1 MLLKKWKKAVSLL
14 LAFLL
19 LAGLLPPG
27 GALPQ
32 AHAAAGY
39 ASDLF
44 FSEYIEGSSNNK
56 AIEIYNGTE
65 HAVDLSGYTVE
76 LYSNGA
82 ATAGKTLNLSG
93 SLPSGEVYVI
103 TRTDANTLIKDKA
116 NYIITNTSDSTNV
129 INFNGDDALV
139 LKNAGAI
146 IDSFGKVGEDP
157 GTSWSG
163 GSVTTVDKTLVRKAS
178 VQSGDTN
185 PGDTFDPS
193 LEWVAYPIDTFTYLG
208 SHTMDGFPKVSD
220 VIPSPPANAWPAG
233 TQITLG
239 SPTVGASVYANIYGD
254 GEAGTSFQLSNGFTL
269 DRSVTVETYAVMPG
283 YAKSGTSN
291 FQYSLLEKEPLS
303 AARNAPEGRNVW
315 TEGVVTHVNGA
326 KAYIQKDNTALVL
339 YGTFSPSFEPGD
351 LVEVKGQMVFYSGL
365 QELYPVASLPGR
377 VISKEN
383 TLPAP
388 QVVTYEALS
397 ASNGE
402 SYEAEL
408 VSLENITVNSKSG
421 SVWVAEQNGGTFS
434 IYSSSTKL
442 AAGKTFEKITGFIE
456 QYGTNYQF
464 VPLND
469 NALVENLLSVSATP
483 GAGRIVAGGS
493 VTLTTPATGAEIRYT
508 LDGAEPTASSALY
521 QTPIAITADTTIK
534 AVAVSGAAI
543 SPVYTFA
550 YTLAEEGL
558 RIRDIQGLS
567 HISGFAEQEVTDIE
581 GIVTQYGYNFK
592 TGAYKGFFIQDNQ
605 PDHNPATSE
614 GIFVYST
621 KESDKPAVGDL
632 LKVKGTVKEYNEGSD
647 SNLTS
652 TQISYPEWTVVSKDN
667 TLPAPVVLGSGGRLI
682 PSSIVDNDGLAQFQP
697 EEDAIDFFESLEG
710 MLVTL
715 PAPTILSPYWVSSDG
730 TYTIPTRVAND
741 ANDLITPAGGLAL
754 KAYQNYNPQRLLIAY
769 GDPGKEM
776 GTGDKFQA
784 DVSGV
789 IGYNNGN
796 FKVIPAAGSL
806 PSIAPG
812 GVERELTEIVSD
824 PDQLR
829 IASYNIENFSA
840 KTDPAKIAGIA
851 RTIAENLKAP
861 DIVGLVEV
869 QDNDGETDTGIM
881 DADQTG
887 AALAAAITAAG
898 GPAYLYTD
906 ISPLD
911 KQDGGAPGGNIRTAF
926 LYNPARVTLSPSVND
941 RKGGSTEAVNYDGQS
956 GTLSVNPGRI
966 DPQNAAFSSSR
977 KPLAAQ
983 FLFRGESV
991 IVIAN
996 HFNSKSGDNGPFGST
1011 QPPQLSSETQRH
1023 QIALVVNG
1031 FVKSVLAANPDAHV
1045 VALGDLN
1052 DFQFTPT
1059 ADKLKGGELDNLID
1073 KLPKNQQYTYTYDG
1087 NSQVLDHILATKTLA
1102 ARSEVDIV
1110 HVNADYPVSRGRL
1123 SDHDPVLAQMD
1134 VVGDKTP
1141 IKLQLLSVNDL
1152 HGKINDKYSEA
1163 SLKMDLNGDGQI
1175 SASTF
1180 VGGLDYMAH
1189 TIKQRELENPN
1200 TLLLHVGDMVGGSP
1214 PVSALFQ
1221 DEPVVEVM
1229 EEMGFDVGVVGN
1241 HEFDEGTQELLRMV
1255 NGGAHPKG
1263 DPNYDGQNFPLLAA
1277 NVVYK
1282 NGVNQ
1287 GKPVLDPYVI
1297 KQVEGVPVGFIGV
1310 VTQETP
1316 NIVMPAGIQDLS
1328 FIDPAAAVNQAAA
1341 ELKAQGVKAIVVL
1354 AHMSASGK
1362 DEDVSGEAVDLAKAV
1377 DDEVDVIF
1385 AAHNHALVTGE
1396 ADGKLIVQ
1404 AWEYG
1409 KAFADVDLEIDR
1421 TTKDIVKKQA
1431 ELVYNVQTTADPA
1444 VKAIIDHY
1452 VDEAAPSM
1460 NRVVGSSANAM
1471 VKDYPGMGTG
1481 ANGDRALGNMIADGM
1496 KKAMDADFALMNGG
1510 GVRENLDAGEIT
1522 WGELYGIQPFNNV
1535 LMKVDVTGQG
1545 LETILNAQ
1553 LGAHSQYGPD
1563 FHVAG
1568 FRYSWYRDS
1577 ADNRKVLDV
1586 TLPDGSPID
1595 KTKVYTVVVNNYM
1608 YTSVTNPKNVEISR
1622 NGTNS
1627 VTGPEDLVAT
1637 VDFVSGFGGTLNY
1650 VPEGRILEVVDP
1662 GVIASPQVSVL
1673 YFNDGHE
1680 IMPVVDSYGNR
1691 GGAARVKAVIDQAA
1705 GEKITVFGGDLGG
1718 GTLFGGVFK
1727 GHPMVDAFNR
1737 FPVDLANFGQHDFD
1751 AGVDN
1756 TLELI
1761 GKSQFTWITSNLK
1774 GEDNKPFAAL
1784 PTYKVIEKNGIRVG
1798 FIGLTSAMDTTI
1810 RDSRVKQQEV
1820 ITSAR
1825 EAVAQMK
1832 AEAQPDIILALTQE
1846 PVADDQALLAAVPEI
1861 AAVFT
1866 EEESETETGVYQME
1880 EGSRYIFSPQGNMGS
1895 VVQLLI
1901 TRNSDGT
1908 LSLTNQVLKVDEHVA
1923 EDVDIAA
1930 LAAGYQAEL
1939 EIQLGSK
1946 VAVAAHD
1953 FNYGD
1958 THESRRQETAIGNLI
1973 ADAYRDYY
1981 QTDVAFANGGGIRAS
1996 IPQGDVTL
2004 KAVRS
2009 VLPYGNKIVKAQVT
2023 GQVIWNALEN
2033 GVSQVEK
2040 NNGRFLQVSGLDYVY
2055 NLAFEPGNRIKRVTV
2070 NGVPLDKKGTYTLA
2084 LSNYMYTGGDGYD
2097 MFHDARTLVP
2107 AGDALSDA
2115 ELLAA
2120 YAVKEGTLNVDVEGR
2135 ITIYNDKE
2143 LPVWPEGAAVKAV
2156 DVTSS
2161 AVTLQWSPA
2170 TDNAAVKEYRIYR
2183 GDAPAGTVSA
2193 AVYQTAGDSRLYMY
2207 RVGGLS
2213 SSTGYTFRVE
2223 AVDTAENASENSLS
2237 VTAATAQEEE
2247 NDDSETPTPGSG
2259 IGGTT
2264 PPAQSGQDGVKLEPV
2279 ATAEGVQLKPEAKDM
2294 KEEAAADGRKVSVL
2308 ELAGDSLSR
2317 AVAAGSGAVVID
2329 MSGAPEQSVK
2339 VAFPAG
2345 ALVNAPE
2352 GAVIRIKASA
2362 THSYDLP
2369 VSVIKPSALAAALGA
2384 SAADL
2389 KVSIAIGEAP
2399 HNVQTRAEEA
2409 ASGLSL
2415 TFLAAPV
2422 SYVIM
2427 AEANGKSMEVNHFGN
2442 VYVSR
2447 TFTLDKAVDAATATA
2462 VTVDETTGAFSFVP
2476 AVFKTENGVTV
2487 VTVKRNSNSVY
2498 AVVQGAAPEF
2508 GDLKGHW
2515 SQQDVQLLA
2524 GKLVVNGQAQG
2535 VFAPDASI
2543 TRAEFA
2549 ALLVRALGLQADA
2562 SGVSG
2567 AKDVASGAWY
2577 AGVLGAAVKAGLM
2590 EGFEDGTLRPEARI
2604 TRSEL
2609 AVMTSRAMKAA
2620 GKPGTGGSLQ
2630 FADAESIPQWAR
2642 EAVSASVGAGIIQG
2656 AEGNR
2661 FAPDRQATRAEAAV
2675 MLKRLLLAVE
2685 FING

>member
-14 LAFLL
+14 LAVLL

-44 FSEYIEGSSNNK
+44 FSEYTEGSSNNK
-56 AIEIYNGTE
+56 AIEIYNGTD
-65 HAVDLSGYTVE
+65 HSVDLAGYTVE

-82 ATAGKTLNLSG
+82 AAANKALNLSG

-103 TRTDANTLIKDKA
+103 TRTEAHTLIKDKA
-116 NYIITNTSDSTNV
+116 NYMITNTSDSTNV
-129 INFNGDDALV
+129 INFNGNDALV
-139 LKNAGAI
+139 LKNAGAV

-157 GTSWSG
+157 GKSWSG
-163 GSVTTVDKTLVRKAS
+163 GDVTTVDKTLVRKAS
-178 VQSGDTN
+178 VKTGDAN
-185 PGDTFDPS
+185 PDDAFDPS
-193 LEWVAYPIDTFTYLG
+193 LEWVAYPVDTFTYLG
-208 SHTMDGFPKVSD
+208 SHTMDGFPQKLVEA
-220 VIPSPPANAWPAG
+220 VAAVVASPASNAWPAG

-239 SPTVGASVYANIYGD
+239 SPTVGASVYANIF
-254 GEAGTSFQLSNGFTL
+254 GEGETGTSFQLSNGFTL
-269 DRSVTVETYAVMPG
+269 DRSVTVDTYAAMPG
-283 YAKSGTSN
+283 YAQSGTST
-291 FQYSLLEKEPLS
+291 FQYSLLEKAPLS
-303 AARNAPEGRNVW
+303 VARNAPEGRNVW

-326 KAYIQKDNTALVL
+326 KAYIQQDKTALVL

-351 LVEVKGQMVFYSGL
+351 LVEVKGQMVYYSGL
-365 QELYPVASLPGR
+365 QELYPVAGLPGQ
-377 VISKEN
+377 VISKDHA
-383 TLPAP
+383 LPVP

-397 ASNGE
+397 ANNGE

-408 VSLENITVNSKSG
+408 VSLENVTIGSKSG

-434 IYSSSTKL
+434 IYSSSTKI

-456 QYGTNYQF
+456 QYGGNYQF
-464 VPLND
+464 IPLND
-469 NALVENLLSVSATP
+469 YALVENLLSVSATP

-493 VTLTTPATGAEIRYT
+493 VTLNTPAAGAEIRYT
-508 LDGAEPTASSALY
+508 LNGAEPTASSALY
-521 QTPIAITADTTIK
+521 QKPIAITADTTIK
-534 AVAVSGAAI
+534 AVAISGAAI
-543 SPVYTFA
+543 SQIYTFA
-550 YTLAEEGL
+550 YTLAEGAL
-558 RIRDIQGLS
+558 RIRDIQGMS

-581 GIVTQYGYNFK
+581 GVVTQYGYNFK

-621 KESDKPAVGDL
+621 KESDKPAIGDL

-652 TQISYPEWTVVSKDN
+652 TQISYPQWTVISKDN
-667 TLPAPVVLGSGGRLI
+667 ALPAPVVLGSGGRLI
-682 PSSIVDNDGLAQFQP
+682 PSSIADNDGLSQFQP
-697 EEDAIDFFESLEG
+697 EEDAIDFYESLEG
-710 MLVTL
+710 MRVTL
-715 PAPTILSPYWVSSDG
+715 SAPTILSPYWVSNDG

-741 ANDLITPAGGLAL
+741 ANDLITPTGGLAL
-754 KAYQNYNPQRLLIAY
+754 KAYQSYNPQRLLIAY

-784 DVSGV
+784 DVSGI

-806 PSIAPG
+806 PSITPG
-812 GVERELTEIVSD
+812 GMEREMTEIVPD

-861 DIVGLVEV
+861 DIVGLVEI
-869 QDNDGETDTGIM
+869 QDNDGETDTGIV

-906 ISPLD
+906 ISPVD

-926 LYNPARVTLSPSVND
+926 LYNPARVSLAPSIND
-941 RKGGSTEAVNYDGQS
+941 RKGGSTEAVAYDGQS
-956 GTLSVNPGRI
+956 GKLSVNPGRI

-1011 QPPQLSSETQRH
+1011 QPPHLSSETQRH

-1031 FVKSVLAANPDAHV
+1031 FVKSVLDANPDAHV

-1059 ADKLKGGELDNLID
+1059 ADKLKGNELDNLID

-1087 NSQVLDHILATKTLA
+1087 NSQVLDHILVTKKLA
-1102 ARSEVDIV
+1102 ARSQVDIV
-1110 HVNADYPVSRGRL
+1110 HVNADFPPSKGRL

-1134 VVGDKTP
+1134 VVGDK
-1141 IKLQLLSVNDL
+1141 S
-1152 HGKINDKYSEA
+1152 
-1163 SLKMDLNGDGQI
+1163 
-1175 SASTF
+1175 
-1180 VGGLDYMAH
+1180 
-1189 TIKQRELENPN
+1189 
-1200 TLLLHVGDMVGGSP
+1200 
-1214 PVSALFQ
+1214 
-1221 DEPVVEVM
+1221 
-1229 EEMGFDVGVVGN
+1229 
-1241 HEFDEGTQELLRMV
+1241 
-1255 NGGAHPKG
+1255 
-1263 DPNYDGQNFPLLAA
+1263 
-1277 NVVYK
+1277 
-1282 NGVNQ
+1282 
-1287 GKPVLDPYVI
+1287 
-1297 KQVEGVPVGFIGV
+1297 
-1310 VTQETP
+1310 
-1316 NIVMPAGIQDLS
+1316 
-1328 FIDPAAAVNQAAA
+1328 
-1341 ELKAQGVKAIVVL
+1341 
-1354 AHMSASGK
+1354 
-1362 DEDVSGEAVDLAKAV
+1362 
-1377 DDEVDVIF
+1377 
-1385 AAHNHALVTGE
+1385 
-1396 ADGKLIVQ
+1396 
-1404 AWEYG
+1404 
-1409 KAFADVDLEIDR
+1409 
-1421 TTKDIVKKQA
+1421 
-1431 ELVYNVQTTADPA
+1431 
-1444 VKAIIDHY
+1444 
-1452 VDEAAPSM
+1452 
-1460 NRVVGSSANAM
+1460 
-1471 VKDYPGMGTG
+1471 
-1481 ANGDRALGNMIADGM
+1481 
-1496 KKAMDADFALMNGG
+1496 
-1510 GVRENLDAGEIT
+1510 
-1522 WGELYGIQPFNNV
+1522 
-1535 LMKVDVTGQG
+1535 
-1545 LETILNAQ
+1545 
-1553 LGAHSQYGPD
+1553 
-1563 FHVAG
+1563 
-1568 FRYSWYRDS
+1568 
-1577 ADNRKVLDV
+1577 
-1586 TLPDGSPID
+1586 
-1595 KTKVYTVVVNNYM
+1595 
-1608 YTSVTNPKNVEISR
+1608 
-1622 NGTNS
+1622 NS
-1627 VTGPEDLVAT
+1627 
-1637 VDFVSGFGGTLNY
+1637 
-1650 VPEGRILEVVDP
+1650 
-1662 GVIASPQVSVL
+1662 VSVL

-1691 GGAARVKAVIDQAA
+1691 GGAARVKTVIDQVA
-1705 GEKITVFGGDLGG
+1705 GEKITAFGGDLGG

-1756 TLELI
+1756 TLQLI
-1761 GKSQFTWITSNLK
+1761 KKSQFSWITSNLK

-1832 AEAQPDIILALTQE
+1832 AEAKPDIIVALTQE

-1866 EEESETETGVYQME
+1866 EEQSETETGVLQME
-1880 EGSRYIFSPQGNMGS
+1880 GGNRYIFSPQGNMGS

-1908 LSLTNQVLKVDEHVA
+1908 LILSNQVLKVDGNVA
-1923 EDVDIAA
+1923 EDADIAA

-1953 FNYGD
+1953 FHYGD

-1973 ADAYRDYY
+1973 ADAYRAYY
-1981 QTDVAFANGGGIRAS
+1981 QADVAFANGGGIRAS

-2023 GQVIWNALEN
+2023 GEVIWDALEN

-2040 NNGRFLQVSGLDYVY
+2040 NNGRFLQVSGLDYSY
-2055 NLAFEPGNRIKRVTV
+2055 NLAFEPGSRIKRVTV
-2070 NGVPLDKKGTYTLA
+2070 NGVPLDKSGMYTLA
-2084 LSNYMYTGGDGYD
+2084 LSNYMFTGGDGYD
-2097 MFHDARTLVP
+2097 MFKKARTLVP

-2120 YAVKEGTLNVDVEGR
+2120 YAVKQGTLDVDVEGR
-2135 ITIYNDKE
+2135 IAIFNDKE
-2143 LPVWPEGAAVKAV
+2143 HPVWPEAAVVKAF
-2156 DVTSS
+2156 DVTASS
-2161 AVTLQWSPA
+2161 ISLQWSPA
-2170 TDNAAVKEYRIYR
+2170 TDNEAVKEYRIYR

-2193 AVYQTAGDSRLYMY
+2193 AVYQTAGESRMYMY

-2213 SSTGYTFRVE
+2213 PSTGYTFRVE
-2223 AVDTAENASENSLS
+2223 AVDTAENVSINSLS
-2237 VTAATAQEEE
+2237 VTAATTQEGQDSDPASPAQ
-2247 NDDSETPTPGSG
+2247 GSG
-2259 IGGTT
+2259 NEGTS
-2264 PPAQSGQDGVKLEPV
+2264 PSVPGQDGVKLEPV
-2279 ATAEGVQLKPEAKDM
+2279 PSVEGVQLKPEAKDL
-2294 KEEAAADGRKVSVL
+2294 KEETAADGRKISVL
-2308 ELAGDSLSR
+2308 SLASDSLSK
-2317 AVAAGSGAVVID
+2317 AVAAAGSGAAVID
-2329 MSGAPEQSVK
+2329 LSGAPEQSVK
-2339 VAFPAG
+2339 VAFPADALSSAPVG
-2345 ALVNAPE
+2345 AI
-2352 GAVIRIKASA
+2352 IRIKASA
-2362 THSYDLP
+2362 ARSYDLP

-2399 HNVQTRAEEA
+2399 LNVQARAEEA
-2409 ASGLSL
+2409 ASGMSL

-2422 SYVIM
+2422 SYVITV
-2427 AEANGKSMEVNHFGN
+2427 EANGKSVEVNHFGN
-2442 VYVSR
+2442 VYVNR
-2447 TFTLDKAVDAATATA
+2447 TFTLDKVVDAATATA

-2498 AVVQGAAPEF
+2498 AVVQGAAPAF
-2508 GDLKGHW
+2508 SDLKGHW
-2515 SQQDVQLLA
+2515 SQPDVELLA
-2524 GKLVVNGQAQG
+2524 GKLVVNGQAKD
-2535 VFAPDASI
+2535 VFAPDSSV

-2562 SGVSG
+2562 SSVGG

-2577 AGVLGAAVKAGLM
+2577 AGILGAAVKAGLM

-2620 GKPGTGGSLQ
+2620 GKSAEGGSLQ
-2630 FADAESIPQWAR
+2630 FADAEAIPQWAR
-2642 EAVSASVGAGIIQG
+2642 EAVSASVETGIIQG

-2661 FAPDRQATRAEAAV
+2661 FSPVRQATRAEAAV

-2685 FING
+2685 FISG